1 MSGGMNRHIW
11 MNDVK
16 KAGVYEDI
24 CLNYMEV
31 QFYEGSCKNK
41 GAVTL

>member
-1 MSGGMNRHIW
+1 MSGGMNRHTW

-24 CLNYMEV
+24 CLNLY
-31 QFYEGSCKNK
+31 G
-41 GAVTL
+41 GAIL